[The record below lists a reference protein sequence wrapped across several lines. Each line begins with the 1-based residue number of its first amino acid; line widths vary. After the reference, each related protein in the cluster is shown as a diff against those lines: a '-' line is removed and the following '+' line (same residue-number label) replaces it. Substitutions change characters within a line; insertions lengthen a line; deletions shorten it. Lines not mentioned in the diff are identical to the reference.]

1 MSQRISDDIRHH
13 ATTNYVS
20 SARRSRKQEFEIVV
34 GDVHRDLRMRNRVPQ
49 VSAALRSK
57 KFLRE
62 NHLDL
67 VGESG
72 PPSGMSTTTRLK
84 YRFQDEELAG
94 ASPALAPGASPLR
107 GVSIYQRI
115 RELYGIAGEL
125 YRSIGGSEHA
135 LCEERERFYGSTTG
149 LDPSEPRPK

>member
-1 MSQRISDDIRHH
+1 VNRRSEDIRHH
-13 ATTNYVS
+13 ASTNYVS
-20 SARRSRKQEFEIVV
+20 AARRSGKQEFEIVV

-49 VSAALRSK
+49 VSAALRSR

-62 NHLDL
+62 NHLEI

-84 YRFQDEELAG
+84 YRFQDEG
-94 ASPALAPGASPLR
+94 PASASALSAPGSSPLR
-107 GVSIYQRI
+107 GASMYQRI

-125 YRSIGGSEHA
+125 YRSIGGGEHA
-135 LCEERERFYGSTTG
+135 LREERERFYGDTTG
-149 LDPSEPRPK
+149 LDPSGPRSK